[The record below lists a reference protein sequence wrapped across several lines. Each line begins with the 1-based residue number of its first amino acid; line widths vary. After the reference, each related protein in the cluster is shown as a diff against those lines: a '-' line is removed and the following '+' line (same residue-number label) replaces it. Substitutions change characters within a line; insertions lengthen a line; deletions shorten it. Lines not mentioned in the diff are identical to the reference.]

1 MKIDKENNNK
11 VPTHNKMS
19 LKEKIKMKSFLINL
33 LTLGILV
40 CTLSVANASIPDTV
54 LKQKMAVVTIYIL
67 DKDGVDIAS
76 GSGFIFD
83 SKGLIATNY
92 HVISKAIAEKNIF
105 VIVRLEDGTLKYAES
120 ILLYD
125 EINDLA
131 VLKVDSDKS
140 HLPKIKFSTGITK
153 QGQDIVVIGSPLGL
167 ETTVST
173 GIISGIREKGLIQ
186 ITAPI
191 SPGSS
196 GGPVLNI
203 RGEVIGITTFLIVGG
218 QNLNFAIPIKYLA
231 DLMAETKKQKKRVEI
246 ALPKK
251 STTPES
257 SPRTDLSQL
266 TEDAA
271 EQDLREIVRL
281 KAEVMNNPEN
291 VGAHFDL
298 CRAYMR
304 LNFYEVGSQQCE
316 QALQIDATFGAAYV
330 ALAQAYRRL
339 GFFEKTRKLIA
350 SLMDVIKKNPKN
362 HWPYYYLGQVH
373 YERADYKEAIE
384 AFREAVKIAPGFVE
398 GRLILGLSS
407 LTVGDIDTAVEQ
419 YLILKE
425 SDPKLAKQLF
435 RKIKLK

>member
-1 MKIDKENNNK
+1 MKKN
-11 VPTHNKMS
+11 P
-19 LKEKIKMKSFLINL
+19 FLRNL
-33 LTLGILV
+33 FTLGILV
-40 CTLSVANASIPDTV
+40 FTLSVANASIPDTV

-76 GSGFIFD
+76 GSGFIID

-92 HVISKAIAEKNIF
+92 HVISKVIEEKNIF
-105 VIVRLEDGTLKYAES
+105 VIVRMEDGTLRYVES

-131 VLKVDSDKS
+131 ILKIDGGKSD
-140 HLPKIKFSTGITK
+140 LPKIKLATEITK

-196 GGPVLNI
+196 GGPVLNL
-203 RGEVIGITTFLIVGG
+203 RGEVIGITTFIIVGG
-218 QNLNFAIPIKYLA
+218 QNLNFAIPIKYLSA
-231 DLMAETKKQKKRVEI
+231 LMSETKKQKRRVEI

-251 STTPES
+251 NTTPES
-257 SPRTDLSQL
+257 SPKADLSQL
-266 TEDAA
+266 TDGDDE
-271 EQDLREIVRL
+271 EYLREIVRF
-281 KAEVMNNPEN
+281 KMEVMNNPEN
-291 VGAHFDL
+291 VRAHFDL
-298 CRAYMR
+298 CKAYIN
-304 LNFYEVGSQQCE
+304 LKLYNVGVKQCE
-316 QALQIDATFGAAYV
+316 QALQIDSTFGAAYF
-330 ALAQAYRRL
+330 ALAQAYRGQ
-339 GFFEKTRKLIA
+339 GFFEKGRKVTE
-350 SLMDVIKKNPKN
+350 SLMDVIKMNPKN
-362 HWPYYYLGQVH
+362 QWLYYYLGQVH
-373 YERADYKEAIE
+373 YECGDYQKAVE
-384 AFREAVKIAPGFVE
+384 AFRDAIKIDPGFVE

-407 LTVGDIDTAVEQ
+407 LSVGDIDTAVEQ

-425 SDPKLAKQLF
+425 SDPSLAKQLF